1 MPRRR
6 TAIAA
11 LCAVAAFAVPAMQAT
26 AQTGIVRIIVPFAA
40 GGGTDALARTIAPK
54 LAADL
59 GQNVI
64 VENRPGAGGQIGA
77 AAVKAAAA
85 DGSTYL
91 FTPDHP
97 VVTLPHVVD
106 KAGYDARDFVAVGQV
121 ARFALVLTAGPAT
134 GTKTMAEFAAFVKA
148 NPDRASYG
156 VPYVGGM
163 ASTAGLAISKKL
175 GVKMVAIPYQGSGPV
190 VLAVAGDQV
199 AFGITGLAEALPLT
213 QSGKLSVLAVSG
225 PRRSPQL
232 PDVPT
237 FEELGYPGL
246 TISSWYAFFAPKAL
260 PPATAQRFNAALLK
274 ALAAPEVKQR
284 IADLAIEYA
293 PTKLEESAAEL
304 HKAAAFWNEAAKSP
318 DFVRP

>member
-1 MPRRR
+1 MTSRR
-6 TAIAA
+6 TLIAA
-11 LCAVAAFAVPAMQAT
+11 LCAVAAFSAPAPALAQA
-26 AQTGIVRIIVPFAA
+26 GVIRIVVPFPA
-40 GGGTDALARTIAPK
+40 GGGTDALARTIAPR

-64 VENRPGAGGQIGA
+64 VENRPGAGGQIGT

-97 VVTLPHVVD
+97 IVTLPHVVD
-106 KAGYDARDFVAVGQV
+106 KAGYEARDFVAVGQV
-121 ARFALVLTAGPAT
+121 ARFALALSAGPAT
-134 GTKTMAEFAAFVKA
+134 GARTMAEFAAFAKA

-163 ASTAGLAISKKL
+163 ASTAGVAISKKL
-175 GVKMVAIPYQGSGPV
+175 GVKLVAIPYQGSGPV
-190 VLAVAGDQV
+190 VLAVAADHV
-199 AFGITGLAEALPLT
+199 ASGITGLAEALPLA
-213 QSGKLSVLAVSG
+213 QAGKLRVLAVSG
-225 PRRSPQL
+225 QRRSPQL

-237 FEELGYPGL
+237 FEELGYAGL

-260 PPATAQRFNAALLK
+260 PPATAQRFNLALQK
-274 ALAAPEVKQR
+274 ALAAPEVKQK

-293 PTKLEESAAEL
+293 PTSLDEAGAEL